1 MRLDRRKNHSPQFI
15 PVLTSTHFIKKASGI
30 LVVSG
35 LLAGC
40 KPSAPVVTKAP
51 EPVILKLGNKSFTT
65 DDFFQSFTK
74 NQING
79 DSTRRTDLREYIDLF
94 TNLKLKVL
102 AAEQEGRDT
111 TEGFREEIASYR
123 KQLAQSYLNDKEII
137 EHLTAEAYERLKEE
151 INVSHI
157 LFAVAE
163 DAAPAD
169 TLAAYQAA
177 LDARKQLLGGTDF
190 STAARQYSKDP
201 TAATN
206 GGNLGYLTAF
216 QVVYPIETAAYTTPV
231 GNISTPV
238 RSRSGYHLV
247 KVIDKR
253 PSRGKV
259 QVAHILVRVSPSA
272 AASGSGDEGQK
283 AAKARIDEVYD
294 RLEKGESFDLLAK
307 EFSDDRESRN
317 AGGVLPVFG
326 VGQMVQ
332 PFEEAAYS
340 LTRPGS
346 YSKPFQSNYG
356 WHIVRLIERQP
367 LEPFESLASTLR
379 QKVVTDTRG
388 EIVRK
393 TLVERLRKTYTVT
406 ESPEVLAKTLA
417 LADSSLLAGKWKV
430 SATLDPV
437 IDKKP
442 IVLVNKQP
450 YTANEF
456 LETVV
461 RRQQPRRG
469 PTSSAAVQMER
480 LFRRFVDD
488 KLIEQEEAGLEKKYP
503 EFRAL
508 MNDIRDGVLLSQV
521 METNVWEK
529 SLTDSLG
536 QRAHYEASKEKFR
549 YDQRAVASVLVTP
562 NDEMLKQA
570 SEMLAKSPYQLRRSV
585 AELNYGV
592 NQSALTTQQRE
603 SLFDLLVLMIKNPE
617 YLVEVSGSADGTER
631 DTVSASR
638 VRTVVNFL
646 TTNRIPIVRI
656 MEKDYGKFRPGA
668 LGGKGKNDKA
678 RRVTFQLFSTSKQDV
693 EKVLNSKEPGAV
705 KLTEGIFAKGTNP
718 YLDAVEWKPGSTTLR
733 RDGKVVKVTIDRI
746 DPPRIKTF
754 EEARGAV
761 INEYQAILEKQWLDR
776 LRQQY
781 PVQLNEEEVRKLAK

>member
-1 MRLDRRKNHSPQFI
+1 MRLDRSKNYSPQFI

-30 LVVSG
+30 LVISG

-65 DDFFQSFTK
+65 DEFFQSFTK

-79 DSTRRTDLREYIDLF
+79 DSARRTDLREYVDLY

-123 KQLAQSYLNDKEII
+123 KQLAQSYLNDKEVI
-137 EHLTAEAYERLKEE
+137 EHLTAEAYNRLKEE

-157 LFAVAE
+157 LLAVPD
-163 DAAPAD
+163 DATPAD

-177 LDARKQLLGGTDF
+177 LDVRKQLLDGTDF
-190 STAARQYSKDP
+190 SSAARQYSKDP

-231 GNISTPV
+231 GSISMPV

-247 KVIDKR
+247 KVLDKR

-259 QVAHILVRVSPSA
+259 QVAHILVRVSPTA
-272 AASGSGDEGQK
+272 TTSGGSDEGQK
-283 AAKARIDEVYD
+283 AAKARIDEAYN
-294 RLEKGESFDLLAK
+294 RLEKGEPFDLLAK
-307 EFSDDRESRN
+307 EYSDDRESRN

-340 LTRPGS
+340 LTKPGS
-346 YSKPFQSNYG
+346 LSKPFQSNYG
-356 WHIVRLIERQP
+356 WHIVRLIDRQP
-367 LEPFESLASTLR
+367 LESFEAMSATIR

-393 TLVERLRKTYTVT
+393 ALVERLRKTYMVT
-406 ESPEVLAKTLA
+406 ESPAVLAKTLA
-417 LADSSLLAGKWKV
+417 VVDSSLLTGKWKLP
-430 SATLDPV
+430 AALDPA

-469 PTSSAAVQMER
+469 PASSATVQAER

-536 QRAHYEASKEKFR
+536 QRAHYDANKEKYR

-562 NDEMLKQA
+562 NEETLKQA

-585 AELNYGV
+585 EELSYGV
-592 NQSALTTQQRE
+592 NQTALTPKQRE
-603 SLFDLLVLMIKNPE
+603 SLFDLLVLMIKNSD
-617 YLVEVSGSADGTER
+617 YLVEVSGSADATER
-631 DTVSASR
+631 DTVSAGR
-638 VRTVVNFL
+638 IRTVVNFL
-646 TTNRIPIVRI
+646 TANRIPIVRI
-656 MEKDYGKFRPGA
+656 MEKDHGKFRPGA
-668 LGGKGKNDKA
+668 TGPGKNEKA

-693 EKVLNSKEPGAV
+693 EKVLNAKEPGAV
-705 KLTEGIFAKGTNP
+705 KLTEGIFAKGANP
-718 YLDAVEWKPGSTTLR
+718 YLDAVEWKPGTTTVR
-733 RDGKVVKVTIDRI
+733 RDGKVILVKIDRI

-761 INEYQAILEKQWLDR
+761 INDYQAILEKQWLDR
-776 LRQQY
+776 LKQQY
-781 PVQLNEEEVRKLAK
+781 PVQMNEEEVRKLAK

>member
-1 MRLDRRKNHSPQFI
+1 MTSIRISKKVPGI
-15 PVLTSTHFIKKASGI
+15 VL
-30 LVVSG
+30 LCG

-40 KPSAPVVTKAP
+40 KSSAPVATKSP

-65 DDFFQSFTK
+65 DEFFQSFTK

-79 DSTRRTDLREYIDLF
+79 DSSRRTDLREYIDLY

-111 TEGFREEIASYR
+111 TEGFREEIAMYR
-123 KQLAQSYLNDKEII
+123 KQLAQSYLNNKEVI

-151 INVSHI
+151 VNVSHI

-169 TLAAYQAA
+169 TLAAYQTA
-177 LDARKQLLGGTDF
+177 LDVRKQVLAGTDF

-231 GNISTPV
+231 GSVSMPV

-247 KVIDKR
+247 KVLDKR

-259 QVAHILVRVSPSA
+259 RVAHILVRISPSA
-272 AASGSGDEGQK
+272 AVSGGGDEGQR
-283 AAKARIDEVYD
+283 AAKARIDEAYS
-294 RLEKGESFDLLAK
+294 RLEKGEPFDMLVK

-317 AGGVLPVFG
+317 TGGILPVFG

-332 PFEEAAYS
+332 PFEDAAYS
-340 LTRPGS
+340 LAQPGS
-346 YSKPFQSNYG
+346 FSKPFQTNYG

-367 LEPFESLASTLR
+367 LESFESMAAALR
-379 QKVVTDTRG
+379 QKVVTDTRADL
-388 EIVRK
+388 VRNA
-393 TLVERLRKTYTVT
+393 LVQRLRQTYTVT
-406 ESPEVLAKTLA
+406 ESPDILAKTLA
-417 LADSSLLAGKWKV
+417 MADSSLLLGKWKLP
-430 SATLDPV
+430 ATLDPA
-437 IDKKP
+437 IEKKP

-461 RRQQPRRG
+461 RRQQPRRD
-469 PTSSAAVQMER
+469 PTSSAKVQMER

-488 KLIEQEEAGLEKKYP
+488 KVIEQEEDGLEKKYP
-503 EFRAL
+503 EFRSL

-521 METNVWEK
+521 MEANVWEK

-536 QRAHYEASKEKFR
+536 QRSYYEAHKEKYR
-549 YDQRAVASVLVTP
+549 YEQRAAASILVVP
-562 NDEMLKQA
+562 NDETLKQA

-585 AELNYGV
+585 EELNYGV
-592 NQSALTTQQRE
+592 NQSALSPKQRE
-603 SLFDLLVLMIKNPE
+603 TLFDLLVLLIKNTD
-617 YLVEVSGSADGTER
+617 YLVEVSGSADATER

-638 VRTVVNFL
+638 IRTVVNFL
-646 TTNRIPIVRI
+646 TANRIPIVRI
-656 MEKDYGKFRPGA
+656 MEKDYGKFRPGITT
-668 LGGKGKNDKA
+668 GTGKNDKA
-678 RRVTFQLFSTSKQDV
+678 RRVTFQLFSTSKKDV
-693 EKVLNSKEPGAV
+693 EKILNAKEPGAV
-705 KLTEGIFAKGTNP
+705 KLTEGVFAKGTNA
-718 YLDAVEWKPGSTTLR
+718 YLDAVDWQPGTTTIR
-733 RDGKVVKVTIDRI
+733 RDGKVALVKIDQVE
-746 DPPRIKTF
+746 PPRIKTF

-761 INEYQAILEKQWLDR
+761 INDYQAILEKQWLDR
-776 LRQQY
+776 LKQQY
-781 PVQLNEEEVRKLAK
+781 PVQMNEEEVRKLAK

>member
-1 MRLDRRKNHSPQFI
+1 MTSIRLSQKAPG
-15 PVLTSTHFIKKASGI
+15 VLLFCT
-30 LVVSG
+30 

-40 KPSAPVVTKAP
+40 KSSAPVVTKAP
-51 EPVILKLGNKSFTT
+51 EPVILKLGTKAFTT
-65 DDFFQSFTK
+65 DEFFQSFTK
-74 NQING
+74 NQISG
-79 DSTRRTDLREYIDLF
+79 DSSRRTDLREYIDLF

-111 TEGFREEIASYR
+111 TEGFREEIATYR
-123 KQLAQSYLNDKEII
+123 KQLAQSYLNDKEVI
-137 EHLTAEAYERLKEE
+137 ERLTAEAYERLKEE
-151 INVSHI
+151 VSVSHI
-157 LFAVAE
+157 LFAVPE

-169 TLAAYQAA
+169 TLAAYQSAF
-177 LDARKQLLGGTDF
+177 DVRKQLLAGTDF

-206 GGNLGYLTAF
+206 GGHLGYLTAF

-231 GNISTPV
+231 GSISAPV

-247 KVIDKR
+247 KVLDKR

-259 QVAHILVRVSPSA
+259 QVAHILVRISPSA
-272 AASGSGDEGQK
+272 ASSGAGDEGQK
-283 AAKARIDEVYD
+283 AAKARIDEAYT
-294 RLEKGESFDLLAK
+294 RLEKGEPFDALVK

-317 AGGVLPVFG
+317 SGGVLPVFG

-340 LTRPGS
+340 LTKPGS

-367 LEPFESLASTLR
+367 LESFESMASTLR

-388 EIVRK
+388 EIVRQA
-393 TLVERLRKTYTVT
+393 LVERLRKTYSVV
-406 ESPEVLAKTLA
+406 ESPDVLVKTLA
-417 LADSSLLAGKWKV
+417 LADSSLLAGKWKLP
-430 SATLDPV
+430 AKLDPA

-461 RRQQPRRG
+461 RRQQPRRA
-469 PTSSAAVQMER
+469 PASSATVQMER

-503 EFRAL
+503 EFRSL

-536 QRAHYEASKEKFR
+536 QRTVYDANREKYR
-549 YDQRAVASVLVTP
+549 YDQRAVASVLVAS
-562 NDEMLKQA
+562 NDETVQQA
-570 SEMLAKSPYQLRRSV
+570 SEMLAKSPYPLRRSV
-585 AELNYGV
+585 EELAYGV
-592 NQSALTTQQRE
+592 NQTALTPRQRE
-603 SLFDLLVLMIKNPE
+603 TLFDLLVLMIKNSD
-617 YLVEVSGSADGTER
+617 YIVEVAGSADPTER

-638 VRTVVNFL
+638 IRTVVNFL
-646 TTNRIPIVRI
+646 TANRIPIVRI
-656 MEKDYGKFRPGA
+656 MEKDHGKFRPGTT
-668 LGGKGKNDKA
+668 GKNDKA
-678 RRVTFQLFSTSKQDV
+678 RRVTFQLYSTSKKDV
-693 EKVLNSKEPGAV
+693 EKILNAKEPGTV

-718 YLDAVEWKPGSTTLR
+718 YLDAVNWEPGTTTIR
-733 RDGKVVKVTIDRI
+733 RDGKVALITIDRVEA
-746 DPPRIKTF
+746 PRTKTF

-761 INEYQAILEKQWLDR
+761 INDYQAILEKQWLDR
-776 LRQQY
+776 LKQQY